1 MCAKDAPT
9 TPKKDAQGRTIIR
22 GPVNSG
28 EFLKNVHIISDTY
41 GVVALSP
48 VMISDSLIEA
58 PVCVQFNGPSG
69 LMMSGNTLDCNLGVE
84 FTSDMLM
91 DHSLFNNT
99 VRGQMTNRPDVFGG

>member
-1 MCAKDAPT
+1 
-9 TPKKDAQGRTIIR
+9 
-22 GPVNSG
+22 
-28 EFLKNVHIISDTY
+28 
-41 GVVALSP
+41 
-48 VMISDSLIEA
+48 MISDSLIET